1 MSLHI
6 TFDSYTLP
14 NGLRVILH
22 QDTRVPIV
30 SVNLWYHVGSRNERP
45 GKTGFAHLFEHMMF
59 QGSAHIPADMHFQ
72 YIQSIGG
79 TLNGSTFYD
88 RTNYFETVP
97 SHHLETAL
105 WLESDR
111 MGFFLPALTQEKL
124 NMQLDVVKNERRQRY
139 DNQPYGVW
147 LERLMELSYQD
158 TFPYHWPVIG
168 YMDDL
173 NSVTMADVQSF
184 FKTWYLPSN
193 ASLVVAGD
201 FEKEEATELIGS
213 YFGDLTSGP
222 KPELRV
228 SPFIDFESSEK
239 RDILYDKVQLP
250 RIYMAYHLP
259 PFGSDPAYAADIFS
273 DVLSTGKSGRL
284 FRSLVY
290 EQQIAQDAQAFM
302 LPMELDSLLMF
313 IVTPKPGITVEHLE
327 NALQQ
332 EIDNLSSK
340 PITATERQR
349 VQNQIEARKLRE
361 LQSVSSRADY
371 LNMFN
376 IYFNNPDLINSELE
390 RYRKISPEY
399 MQEVARKY
407 LISANRS
414 VVTFLPEN
422 KEQA

>member
-1 MSLHI
+1 
-6 TFDSYTLP
+6 
-14 NGLRVILH
+14 
-22 QDTRVPIV
+22 
-30 SVNLWYHVGSRNERP
+30 
-45 GKTGFAHLFEHMMF
+45 
-59 QGSAHIPADMHFQ
+59 
-72 YIQSIGG
+72 
-79 TLNGSTFYD
+79 
-88 RTNYFETVP
+88 
-97 SHHLETAL
+97 
-105 WLESDR
+105 
-111 MGFFLPALTQEKL
+111 
-124 NMQLDVVKNERRQRY
+124 
-139 DNQPYGVW
+139 
-147 LERLMELSYQD
+147 
-158 TFPYHWPVIG
+158 
-168 YMDDL
+168 
-173 NSVTMADVQSF
+173 
-184 FKTWYLPSN
+184 
-193 ASLVVAGD
+193 
-201 FEKEEATELIGS
+201 
-213 YFGDLTSGP
+213 
-222 KPELRV
+222 
-228 SPFIDFESSEK
+228 
-239 RDILYDKVQLP
+239 
-250 RIYMAYHLP
+250 
-259 PFGSDPAYAADIFS
+259 
-273 DVLSTGKSGRL
+273 
-284 FRSLVY
+284 
-290 EQQIAQDAQAFM
+290 M